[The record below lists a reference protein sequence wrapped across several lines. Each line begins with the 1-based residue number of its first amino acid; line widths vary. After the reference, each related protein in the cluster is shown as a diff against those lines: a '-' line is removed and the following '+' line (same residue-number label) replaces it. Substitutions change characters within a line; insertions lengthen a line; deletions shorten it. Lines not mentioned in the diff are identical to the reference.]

1 MEEKSGLLQ
10 KYYYIAKIYVV
21 FLNTYLMPSKSIA
34 PKNQTQSLKK
44 VLLKK
49 QVLEILYKEGDK
61 TIAELCE
68 VTNNSTPTL
77 TNIMSELGKVG
88 WVHHSGTG
96 ESKGGRKPALF
107 GLNSTAGYSMGIELS
122 RRYVKLGLFDLHNKS
137 VGEIFEISEGLDTL
151 DDIFYV
157 LKREVNALL
166 DSMQIKPSQLLGY
179 GITIP
184 GLINI
189 RKGISY
195 SYPQFENKNLS
206 EFFEELLGA
215 PAFIEHDTKAMA
227 LGELWFGLAKEKS
240 NVLLINIGSGIG
252 LGQIINGQLYH
263 GHSGFAG
270 EFGHIQMI
278 PDGELCYCGKIGC
291 LETISSG
298 TALVKKAIAALE
310 KGKSSMVAK
319 LVDNQF
325 EKIKLPVIVQAA
337 MSGDQFAIEL
347 IEEAGEYLA
356 KGIAI
361 LIHLFNPEAVII
373 AGEMAE
379 ANHLITDPIRQ
390 KLNKYTMQ
398 LLKNDTEILLTELKE
413 KSGMMGTLPV
423 IVNQRLSELV
433 KKKR

>member
-1 MEEKSGLLQ
+1 
-10 KYYYIAKIYVV
+10 
-21 FLNTYLMPSKSIA
+21 MPSRSII
-34 PKNQTQSLKK
+34 PKNPTQNLKK
-44 VLLKK
+44 ALLKK
-49 QVLEILYKEGDK
+49 QVLEFLYKEGNK

-77 TNIMSELGKVG
+77 TNIMNELSKAG
-88 WVHHSGTG
+88 WVTHSGTG
-96 ESKGGRKPALF
+96 KSKGGRKPALF
-107 GLNSTAGYSMGIELS
+107 GLNSSAGYSMGIELS
-122 RRYVKLGLFDLHNKS
+122 RRYVRLGLFDLHNKS
-137 VGEIFEISEGLDTL
+137 VGEVFEINEGLDTL
-151 DDIFYV
+151 DDILFI
-157 LKREVNALL
+157 LKKEVQGLL
-166 DSMQIKPSQLLGY
+166 ENMQIKTSQLLGF

-189 RKGISY
+189 RKGVSY
-195 SYPQFENKNLS
+195 SYSQFENKKLS
-206 EFFEELLGA
+206 DFFEEILGA

-227 LGELWFGLAKEKS
+227 LGELWFGLAKEKT

-252 LGQIINGQLYH
+252 LGQIINGELYH

-298 TALVKKAIAALE
+298 TALVKKATIALE
-310 KGKSSMVAK
+310 NGKSSIISK
-319 LVDNQF
+319 LVDNQY
-325 EKIKLPVIVQAA
+325 EKIKLPVIIEAA
-337 MSGDQFAIEL
+337 MHGDQFAIEL
-347 IEEAGEYLA
+347 LEEAGEYLA

-379 ANHLITDPIRQ
+379 ANHLITDPVRQ

-398 LLKNDTEILLTELKE
+398 LLKNDTEILLTDLKE

-423 IVNQRLSELV
+423 IVNQRLAELV
-433 KKKR
+433 ENKRK

>member
-1 MEEKSGLLQ
+1 M
-10 KYYYIAKIYVV
+10 
-21 FLNTYLMPSKSIA
+21 
-34 PKNQTQSLKK
+34 
-44 VLLKK
+44 
-49 QVLEILYKEGDK
+49 LEILYKEGDK

-68 VTNNSTPTL
+68 ITNNSTPTL
-77 TNIMSELGKVG
+77 TNIMNELSKSG
-88 WVHHSGTG
+88 WVHHSGIG

-107 GLNSTAGYSMGIELS
+107 DLNSNAGYSMGVELS
-122 RRYVKLGLFDLHNKS
+122 RKYVRFGLFDLHNKS
-137 VGEIFEISEGLDTL
+137 VGEIFEINEGIDTHN
-151 DDIFYV
+151 DIFHV
-157 LKREVNALL
+157 LKREVDAFLN
-166 DSMQIKPSQLLGY
+166 SMSIKPSQLLGY

-195 SYPQFENKNLS
+195 SYPQFDNKNLS
-206 EFFEELLGA
+206 DFFEELLGA

-227 LGELWFGLAKEKS
+227 LGELWFGLAKEKK

-252 LGQIINGQLYH
+252 LGQIINGELYH

-298 TALVKKAIAALE
+298 TALVKKAITDLK
-310 KGKSSMVAK
+310 KGKSSMIAK
-319 LVDNQF
+319 LVDNHF
-325 EKIKLPVIVQAA
+325 EKIKLHVIVKAA

-356 KGIAI
+356 KGISI
-361 LIHLFNPEAVII
+361 LIHLFNPEAIII
-373 AGEMAE
+373 AGEMAG
-379 ANHLITDPIRQ
+379 ANHLITDPVRQ

-413 KSGMMGTLPV
+413 KSGMMGILPI
-423 IVNQRLSELV
+423 IVNHRLSELV
-433 KKKR
+433 EKTRK